1 MYKKICM
8 SIVATCVDLVL
19 AQISCV
25 FYLFKIFL
33 ALIVWD
39 LFHDT
44 LLLKLFWKYFCDMKI
59 KIPTYIL
66 ELDIRFISKKMYLE
80 QVLTHDYCLM
90 MMM

>member
-1 MYKKICM
+1 
-8 SIVATCVDLVL
+8 
-19 AQISCV
+19 
-25 FYLFKIFL
+25 
-33 ALIVWD
+33 
-39 LFHDT
+39 
-44 LLLKLFWKYFCDMKI
+44 MKI

>member
-1 MYKKICM
+1 M
-8 SIVATCVDLVL
+8 SIVATCVDLL

-44 LLLKLFWKYFCDMKI
+44 LLLKLFGKYFCDTMKI